1 MSGIEPCEL
10 RGNRNQLMAV
20 KKRLRSL
27 LGNLVEVHEGIKR
40 QEVINPEYIPYLD
53 ISVKIWEATDDDN
66 SETIVYSL
74 TGCKAP
80 DS

>member
-1 MSGIEPCEL
+1 
-10 RGNRNQLMAV
+10 MAV

-40 QEVINPEYIPYLD
+40 QEVIKPEFIPYLD
-53 ISVKIWEATDDDN
+53 ISVKCWEATDDDN
-66 SETIVYSL
+66 SKNIVYSL